1 MRLKTQTT
9 VDAPTCYHLTTPP
22 LTVTATVAPPQQ
34 VTQKRPVELP
44 RKRFVLLAALGLI
57 GIPWMPS
64 LATTPTPRIPYE
76 SANTLYAQSFKR
88 LMKLRE
94 PLTGPFGKRLSQY
107 TAAEWAARDKA
118 LKPPTGALWP
128 RALEDPGG
136 LHTIEESRADL
147 ALCKTEL
154 ETIPKVLALPFYSP
168 NYGTGPEHGYV
179 AVRELARLSGRAGNL
194 KQLDGDYNGALG
206 HYLDAYAL
214 GVQMHQAK
222 SGDLVTG
229 MIGSLCEG
237 IGVASADSTV
247 AHLTA
252 AQARAAASRLEGYM
266 AQRPR
271 FSQIVG
277 AEKEVTFQRM
287 RFYANPE
294 AQEALWGKIPVVRF
308 ANDLF
313 LERYQKAMN
322 TSMMQAE
329 RPYSEARPA
338 LAVQRSDYDPLSAVV
353 PSVDKALASY
363 TWRTARSGR
372 LLLRLGLHAYQK
384 EHAGQLPKA
393 LTELVAGGYL
403 KTLPPDPYAKT
414 VGNPL
419 CYDPATGAVWSV
431 GANATDE
438 HGHGDDTLDSAR

>member
-1 MRLKTQTT
+1 MRLKTQSTEE
-9 VDAPTCYHLTTPP
+9 APTRYRLTTLSP
-22 LTVTATVAPPQQ
+22 TVAVTVAPPKQA
-34 VTQKRPVELP
+34 TRKRPVELP

-64 LATTPTPRIPYE
+64 LATLPTPRIPYE

-88 LMKLRE
+88 LMKLR
-94 PLTGPFGKRLSQY
+94 Q
-107 TAAEWAARDKA
+107 
-118 LKPPTGALWP
+118 PTTRTTRSGTLWP
-128 RALEDPGG
+128 KGLEDPSGFR
-136 LHTIEESRADL
+136 TIEESRADL

-179 AVRELARLSGRAGNL
+179 AVRELARLSGCAGNF
-194 KQLDGDYNGALG
+194 KQLDGDYNGALH

-214 GVQMHQAK
+214 GAQMHQAK

-229 MIGSLCEG
+229 MIGNLCVG
-237 IGVASADSTV
+237 IGVASADTTV

-252 AQARAAASRLEGYM
+252 AQARIAASRLEGYM

-287 RFYANPE
+287 RFYAYPE

-322 TSMMQAE
+322 ASMTQAE
-329 RPYSEARPA
+329 RPFSEARPA

-353 PSVDKALASY
+353 PSVDRALASY
-363 TWRTARSGR
+363 TLRTALSGR
-372 LLLRLGLHAYQK
+372 LLLKLGLHAYQR
-384 EHAGQLPKA
+384 EHAGQFPKA
-393 LTELVAGGYL
+393 LDALVAGGYL
-403 KTLPPDPYAKT
+403 KALPLDHYAKT
-414 VGNPL
+414 VNSPFR
-419 CYDPATGAVWSV
+419 YDPTTGTVWSV
-431 GANATDE
+431 GVNAIDD
-438 HGHGDDTLDSAR
+438 HGHGDDTLESQ

>member
-9 VDAPTCYHLTTPP
+9 EEAPTRYRLTTPP
-22 LTVTATVAPPQQ
+22 QAVAVTVAPQKQQ
-34 VTQKRPVELP
+34 VTRKRPVELP

-64 LATTPTPRIPYE
+64 LATPPTPRIPYE
-76 SANTLYAQSFKR
+76 SANTLYAQSYKR
-88 LMKLRE
+88 LLKLRQ
-94 PLTGPFGKRLSQY
+94 PMTRK
-107 TAAEWAARDKA
+107 T
-118 LKPPTGALWP
+118 PTGALWP
-128 RALEDPGG
+128 RALEDPSG
-136 LHTIEESRADL
+136 LRTIEESRADL
-147 ALCKTEL
+147 ALCKGEL

-179 AVRELARLSGRAGNL
+179 AVRELARLSGCAGNL
-194 KQLDGDYNGALG
+194 KQLDGDYSGALS

-214 GVQMHQAK
+214 GAQMHQAQ

-229 MIGSLCEG
+229 MIGVLCEG
-237 IGVASADSTV
+237 IGVASADTTV
-247 AHLTA
+247 AHLTV
-252 AQARAAASRLEGYM
+252 AQARAAASRLEGYV

-271 FSQIVG
+271 FSQVVG

-338 LAVQRSDYDPLSAVV
+338 LTVQRSDYDPLSAVV
-353 PSVDKALASY
+353 PNVDKALASY
-363 TWRTARSGR
+363 TWRTALSGR
-372 LLLRLGLHAYQK
+372 LLLKLGLQAYQK
-384 EHAGQLPKA
+384 EHAGQFPKA
-393 LTELVAGGYL
+393 LPELVAGGYL
-403 KTLPPDPYAKT
+403 KTLPSDPYAKT
-414 VGNPL
+414 VGEPFR
-419 CYDPATGAVWSV
+419 YDPATGTVWSV
-431 GANATDE
+431 GGDGVDN
-438 HGHGDDTLDSAR
+438 GGKVDDTLENIP